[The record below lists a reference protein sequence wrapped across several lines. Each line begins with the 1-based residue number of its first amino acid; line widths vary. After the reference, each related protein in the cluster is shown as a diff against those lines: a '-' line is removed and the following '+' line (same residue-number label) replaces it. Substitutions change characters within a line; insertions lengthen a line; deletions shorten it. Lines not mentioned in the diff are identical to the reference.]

1 MPFVKH
7 CLMTLDVHA
16 DVCSTVELEA
26 LQHRAY
32 TLDSDFLSSN
42 TNSAGYSLAGDFGQD
57 T

>member
-1 MPFVKH
+1 MKH
-7 CLMTLDVHA
+7 CLMTPEVHA
-16 DVCSTVELEA
+16 DVCSTVELEV

-42 TNSAGYSLAGDFGQD
+42 SNSAGYSLAGDFGQD

>member
-1 MPFVKH
+1 MKH
-7 CLMTLDVHA
+7 CLMTLDVHGDA
-16 DVCSTVELEA
+16 CSALGLEA

-42 TNSAGYSLAGDFGQD
+42 SSSAGCSLAGDFGQD